1 MAVIH
6 CSPSRRLVF
15 LTLLLV
21 FGCIPRIAGSN
32 AFDVELVS
40 AGPSFFH
47 AVGLQLNPALEGDEL
62 RHRLYQFI
70 SCTSAV
76 DNPVLDAQL
85 RIEGVNSSIYELTR
99 QMRAG
104 KSSSCCCPE
113 SVALSRMLALSIL
126 VIDLDSQC
134 QASPNSF
141 LVINGHLLWR
151 KQLFSTQFSGPDIT
165 VVKAGNNFVVVKT
178 SQNGYESRWLF
189 GSGAFASQLSDAI
202 SQAISVLGNQ
212 EAEHFGIDTRV
223 ERGWI
228 SPAATVITDPY
239 LVIWSRNAA
248 SLAELEFGCLFPQL
262 IRHYTDMKGL
272 LLKMGSERDTEI
284 HWQDD
289 EQAALRQFIDS
300 LITNNQTG
308 IASHAIAV
316 RLQPLLHDAGMSL
329 RSFLDALSPSSSKI
343 WLMLDS
349 LKKIIEQLPEGRPS
363 RSLDSLCNDLLASS
377 QGTCLTGASDSLA
390 VLPAVYGEKPGNSSI
405 RVAPGCEAIRFEQE
419 NPQHH
424 LLFAW
429 SIASRTFSV
438 VDQLLATVE
447 AALISPQTLP
457 LFVNG
462 RRAYQVIKKQ
472 RAHFSDI
479 QFYLHAA
486 IHTIGRNHFP
496 SYWQPDL
503 YKAVTIKDKDFVV
516 FHSDDFAPRQ
526 GWRCD
531 QKAPDIG
538 THQVTDDEWLE
549 AIKLKTAEAK

>member
-1 MAVIH
+1 M
-6 CSPSRRLVF
+6 VF

-32 AFDVELVS
+32 AFDVELAS
-40 AGPSFFH
+40 AGSSFFH

-76 DNPVLDAQL
+76 DNPVLDTQL

-104 KSSSCCCPE
+104 KSSLCCCPE

-126 VIDLDSQC
+126 VIDLDSQY

-151 KQLFSTQFSGPDIT
+151 KQLFSAQFSGPDIT
-165 VVKAGNNFVVVKT
+165 VVKAGKNFVVVKT
-178 SQNGYESRWLF
+178 SQDGYESRWLF
-189 GSGAFASQLSDAI
+189 GTGAFASQLSHAI
-202 SQAISVLGNQ
+202 SKSISGLGSQ
-212 EAEHFGIDTRV
+212 EVEYFGIEARV

-228 SPAATVITDPY
+228 SPAVVELTDPY

-300 LITNNQTG
+300 LITINQTG

-329 RSFLDALSPSSSKI
+329 RCFLDALSPSSSKI
-343 WLMLDS
+343 WFMLDS

-377 QGTCLTGASDSLA
+377 QGTCLTGITGSIA
-390 VLPAVYGEKPGNSSI
+390 VPPAVYGEKPGNSCI
-405 RVAPGCEAIRFEQE
+405 KVVHDCEIIRFEQG
-419 NPQHH
+419 NPHHH

-429 SIASRTFSV
+429 SMASRTFSV

-447 AALISPQTLP
+447 AALTDPQTLS
-457 LFVNG
+457 LFV
-462 RRAYQVIKKQ
+462 RSSRACQIIRKQ
-472 RAHFSDI
+472 RAHYADI

-486 IHTIGRNHFP
+486 IHAIGRDYFRNC
-496 SYWQPDL
+496 WQPDF

-531 QKAPDIG
+531 QKVPDFRSN
-538 THQVTDDEWLE
+538 HVTYEEWFE
-549 AIKLKTAEAK
+549 GVRLKPAEAK